1 MSNNINKSKKIVK
14 LLIILIS
21 IISCMVMVPYI
32 SGCSV
37 YSIIK
42 ESYMA
47 EEKGLELPQIDIDEA
62 EIKGIGKSDID
73 IRKSYDIDN
82 EISVIDKSVRDP
94 FKPFYIKDGEEEK
107 KNILKLEKIY
117 TRDGIEYAELSLNDY
132 SYLLKEGD
140 TFYDIYLVQAINDTS
155 VVLLKGDDIVT
166 VFIDIVVYD

>member
-1 MSNNINKSKKIVK
+1 MNKNKI
-14 LLIILIS
+14 LEIIVIFLVAIFY
-21 IISCMVMVPYI
+21 IAAVPFI

-37 YSIIK
+37 YTIIK

-47 EEKGLELPQIDIDEA
+47 EEEGLELPQIDIDEA
-62 EIKGIGKSDID
+62 EIKGIGKVDIE
-73 IRKSYDIDN
+73 IKKSYDPEE
-82 EISVIDKSVRDP
+82 EINLMDDSVRDP
-94 FKPFYIKDGEEEK
+94 FKPFYIKDEEEDE

-166 VFIDIVVYD
+166 VFIDTVIYD

>member
-1 MSNNINKSKKIVK
+1 MDKNKIIEIIVIF
-14 LLIILIS
+14 LVAIFY
-21 IISCMVMVPYI
+21 VAAVPFI

-37 YSIIK
+37 YTIIK

-47 EEKGLELPQIDIDEA
+47 EEEGLELPQIDIDEA

-94 FKPFYIKDGEEEK
+94 FKPFYIKDEEEDE

-155 VVLLKGDDIVT
+155 VVLLKGDDMVT
-166 VFIDIVVYD
+166 VFIDTVIYD

>member
-1 MSNNINKSKKIVK
+1 MNKNKIIK
-14 LLIILIS
+14 IIVIFLVAIS
-21 IISCMVMVPYI
+21 YIAAVLFI

-37 YSIIK
+37 YTIIK
-42 ESYMA
+42 ESYMS

-62 EIKGIGKSDID
+62 EIKGIGKVDIE
-73 IRKSYDIDN
+73 IKKSYDPEE
-82 EISVIDKSVRDP
+82 EINLMDDSVRDP
-94 FKPFYIKDGEEEK
+94 FKPFYIKDEEEDE

-166 VFIDIVVYD
+166 VFIDTVIYD

>member
-1 MSNNINKSKKIVK
+1 MNKNKIIE
-14 LLIILIS
+14 IIVIFLVAIFY
-21 IISCMVMVPYI
+21 VAAVTFI

-37 YSIIK
+37 YTIIK

-47 EEKGLELPQIDIDEA
+47 EEEGLELPQIDIDEK
-62 EIKGIGKSDID
+62 EISGIGKVDIE
-73 IRKSYDIDN
+73 IKKSYDPEE
-82 EISVIDKSVRDP
+82 EINLMDDSVRDP
-94 FKPFYIKDGEEEK
+94 FKPFYIKDGEEDE

-117 TRDGIEYAELSLNDY
+117 TRNGIEYAELSLNDY

-166 VFIDIVVYD
+166 VFIDTVIYD